1 MLGRRAVSAIVGI
14 ISACSLLMLL
24 IACCIVYYRRYL
36 TRKAHTYVAAA
47 QADNERLDEATDIEQ
62 TRTTNRAAHNQI
74 PDSPPTYSEAVGQLS
89 GVYYFSFIENIMLE
103 NNLCRWFCVLFIVSF
118 LFTTCT
124 DGKGFARGGFRGGS
138 KGGSLGGS
146 SSFSRG
152 NSYGSYNKMNKPS
165 SGSSF
170 RKNAMSFGA
179 GALGGVAAYS
189 LMSSMSRSYV
199 PGRYASGYG
208 TGAICTNN
216 EDYNGTRFGQF
227 RCPLEGFPYDAKYCC
242 GEYGK
247 HYCCAPEGRS
257 NRGGFN
263 LLWLCIIIAIVIIAI
278 VVFAKRRRQK
288 DIIMVP
294 VEPPMDEQQRGF
306 FPPPP
311 PMSYPP
317 NVNPYA
323 VPPQN
328 FNGTYTPYPPQ
339 QMPYPPNQQPY
350 NPYQVKEAAPP
361 AYNDAMQYN
370 QGMPG
375 NKPM

>member
-1 MLGRRAVSAIVGI
+1 MNICLDYVLG
-14 ISACSLLMLL
+14 L
-24 IACCIVYYRRYL
+24 
-36 TRKAHTYVAAA
+36 
-47 QADNERLDEATDIEQ
+47 NEPTDIEQ
-62 TRTTNRAAHNQI
+62 TRMTHRTAHNQI
-74 PDSPPTYSEAVGQLS
+74 PDSPPTYSEAVNP
-89 GVYYFSFIENIMLE
+89 I
-103 NNLCRWFCVLFIVSF
+103 

-124 DGKGFARGGFRGGS
+124 DGKGGFGRGGVRGGS
-138 KGGSLGGS
+138 KGGSFGS
-146 SSFSRG
+146 SSSFNRG

-165 SGSSF
+165 SGSGF

-189 LMSSMSRSYV
+189 IMSSMSRSYV
-199 PGRYASGYG
+199 PGHYASGYG
-208 TGAICTNN
+208 TGAVCTNN
-216 EDYNGTRFGQF
+216 EDYNGTKFGQF

-263 LLWLCIIIAIVIIAI
+263 LFWLCIIIAIVIIAV
-278 VVFAKRRRQK
+278 VVFAKRRRQSSK

-294 VEPPMDEQQRGF
+294 VEPPMDEQQHGF